1 LISQLPQIR
10 QVVFQRIGTPPTA
23 LGWAAHG
30 QHDHSHAAPREETKM
45 DPEFRGDQD
54 HHDGTSDATPG
65 GYPAER
71 RPGELGF
78 ALFLSLASA
87 ILLYNAHAISG
98 FDALSAPGS
107 VPMATTAAML
117 ITALIVTW
125 RTARLPKVTTETLSR
140 DILPVTVLIF
150 AGFLVA
156 FGLLL
161 KPLGFLPTAALFLI
175 AAIKILSPWGW
186 PRTVVTALGALALIW
201 IVFRVIF
208 TVLLPSGVVPEA
220 EVIQFFRALLSGG
233 RA

>member
-1 LISQLPQIR
+1 
-10 QVVFQRIGTPPTA
+10 
-23 LGWAAHG
+23 
-30 QHDHSHAAPREETKM
+30 
-45 DPEFRGDQD
+45 
-54 HHDGTSDATPG
+54 
-65 GYPAER
+65 
-71 RPGELGF
+71 
-78 ALFLSLASA
+78 
-87 ILLYNAHAISG
+87 
-98 FDALSAPGS
+98 
-107 VPMATTAAML
+107 MATTAAML